1 VETSFR
7 LSFPTLNLTYGP
19 DLASNTSGRFINHA
33 QLFCNDVENLMN
45 NHKDKFPN
53 FKECVVKNFTDN
65 PTRVEWDVVF
75 NDTVPPN
82 TPYLVQELLFKD
94 LPRMQYENSLG
105 VVIGDLIFYDNYTYT
120 DVVFTKEVLNLTKT
134 GDLFN
139 SSTLEFRKK
148 SDLLCND

>member
-1 VETSFR
+1 
-7 LSFPTLNLTYGP
+7 
-19 DLASNTSGRFINHA
+19 
-33 QLFCNDVENLMN
+33 
-45 NHKDKFPN
+45 
-53 FKECVVKNFTDN
+53 
-65 PTRVEWDVVF
+65 
-75 NDTVPPN
+75 
-82 TPYLVQELLFKD
+82 ELLFKD